1 MLSGAIY
8 FREKN
13 MKMVIHPKYSHVSAA
28 HGHIFYKKYLTKG
41 QKEPKAGLGR
51 RKVFQKIN
59 ERI

>member
-1 MLSGAIY
+1 LSAFRGNL
-8 FREKN
+8 FPREKYEN
-13 MKMVIHPKYSHVSAA
+13 GDPPKIFSAA

-51 RKVFQKIN
+51 RKVFQKMN

>member
-1 MLSGAIY
+1 
-8 FREKN
+8 

-51 RKVFQKIN
+51 RKVFQKMN